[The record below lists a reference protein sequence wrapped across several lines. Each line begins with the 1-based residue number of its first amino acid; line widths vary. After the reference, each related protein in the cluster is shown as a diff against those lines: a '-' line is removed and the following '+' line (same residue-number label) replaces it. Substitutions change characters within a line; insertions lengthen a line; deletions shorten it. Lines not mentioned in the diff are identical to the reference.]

1 MYTCT
6 CVLVCVYRL
15 STMRHE
21 YAYVYIH
28 IYRCI
33 HISISYCPLL
43 AAYLLMHSQ
52 DPATFQKPQP
62 ATFQKPKQKPLLI
75 YIYIYVWR
83 NLFCVVMCHNSE
95 GPPRNV
101 CPLGG

>member
-1 MYTCT
+1 
-6 CVLVCVYRL
+6 
-15 STMRHE
+15 MRHE
-21 YAYVYIH
+21 HAYVHIH

-62 ATFQKPKQKPLLI
+62 AISSSGKKPKATKI
-75 YIYIYVWR
+75 A
-83 NLFCVVMCHNSE
+83 
-95 GPPRNV
+95 NV
-101 CPLGG
+101 EAAPGTAAQNGNFTY